1 MEFGAE
7 RRIKHYSSNHKI
19 LLVGEGDF
27 SFSKCLANAFGSA
40 SNITA
45 TSLDSEA
52 SLMSKYTGARANI
65 QDLHVLG
72 CTILHGVD
80 ASIMKYDSRLNC
92 CSFDR
97 IVFNFPHSGIFK
109 EKNASVI
116 ELHKGVVRGF
126 LRNAIELLTRNGE
139 VHITHKTED
148 PYVRWDIKELAEE
161 TGFRLVEESCFYIWE
176 YAGYSNKR
184 GQGSRCDQS
193 FPVGKSATFKF
204 AKL

>member
-1 MEFGAE
+1 MDFRAE
-7 RRIKHYSSNHKI
+7 KTIKHYSSNQKI

-45 TSLDSEA
+45 TSLDSQE
-52 SLMSKYTGARANI
+52 SLMSKYTAASANI
-65 QDLHVLG
+65 QELKVLG

-80 ASIMKYDSRLNC
+80 ASVMRYDSRLNC

-109 EKNASVI
+109 EKNAAVI

-126 LRNAIELLTRNGE
+126 LRNAIEMLATNGE

-148 PYVRWDIKELAEE
+148 PYIRWNLKELGEE
-161 TGFRLVEESCFYIWE
+161 TGFCLVEKSSFYIWE

-184 GQGSRCDQS
+184 GQGSKCDQS
-193 FPVGKSATFKF
+193 FPVGNSATFKF
-204 AKL
+204 VKV